1 MVKKKRKIESEFS
14 SVFQQDFFRLWQRNG
29 YMGKG
34 RENDNE
40 MEDEEGEMVKWR
52 DTMDT
57 MDKRKIERETDWELT
72 QSGETP
78 ALIRVGSPAACC
90 HCVGGRRNNGR

>member
-1 MVKKKRKIESEFS
+1 
-14 SVFQQDFFRLWQRNG
+14 
-29 YMGKG
+29 MGKG

-78 ALIRVGSPAACC
+78 VLIRMGRSAAGG
-90 HCVGGRRNNGR
+90 HCVGGGSDDW

>member
-1 MVKKKRKIESEFS
+1 
-14 SVFQQDFFRLWQRNG
+14 
-29 YMGKG
+29 
-34 RENDNE
+34 
-40 MEDEEGEMVKWR
+40 MEEEEGEMVKWR

-78 ALIRVGSPAACC
+78 ALIRVGNSAASC
-90 HCVGGRRNNGR
+90 HCVG

>member
-1 MVKKKRKIESEFS
+1 MTNEMEEEEGEMVKWRDTMDK
-14 SVFQQDFFRLWQRNG
+14 
-29 YMGKG
+29 KG

-57 MDKRKIERETDWELT
+57 MDKIETKKGREIERETDWELT

-78 ALIRVGSPAACC
+78 VLIRVGRSAASG
-90 HCVGGRRNNGR
+90 HCVGGGSDDWR